1 MQLLYMLGCFL
12 VILWLTIF
20 SIVSYLCCSFLGLK
34 TALLRTIFVW
44 TFFMVFVGIFELLLL
59 FYHEY
64 LHKKGQYYY
73 KKNICYWNEDNKISD
88 MFSYKMYMDLYA
100 DYSLSDKRYCKK
112 ITNKGNRFVLLG
124 ELTHGFFC
132 FLFAPII
139 FYYFIHFDELYIY
152 LYSIMFVAI
161 QFGLIIWYLASV
173 FLEMYFVKNHKFWW
187 PPLLWNVPWI
197 IIPIYVIYYGI
208 KEIGNPNSV

>member
-1 MQLLYMLGCFL
+1 MLGCVL

-44 TFFMVFVGIFELLLL
+44 TFCMVFVGIFELLLL

-161 QFGLIIWYLASV
+161 QFGLIIWYI
-173 FLEMYFVKNHKFWW
+173 FR
-187 PPLLWNVPWI
+187 
-197 IIPIYVIYYGI
+197 IIPFISLTVEFGASFCNLLSVYNSFVVSIISFNEVII
-208 KEIGNPNSV
+208 DEISFFLIF